1 MKLKIKNVGILSKVD
16 LEINGITVI
25 AGENDTGKSTISK
38 SLYAMFNGFY
48 RMDEKIIDAKV
59 EDIIGEISIFL
70 ERNFEIYGNRYFRN
84 GYFKNRYIERE
95 KIYHLLESDEDIN
108 EEQVRKLLKE
118 TLKNI
123 NEDNASL
130 IGFIKKDNINLE
142 SLKNIEINDLIKRI
156 NETKLMNEKIINKL
170 LEIEFN
176 SEFNNQVNNLNTN
189 ESSRVNLSL
198 KNINIEIQ
206 IKEGKINLERVENL
220 KKIYSRIEYI
230 DSISILDTL
239 NESSHHFNNLI
250 SDLQRKRKRGV
261 IDAIKTD
268 ERIQEIFSKVTGEK
282 TGKLLFNK
290 TLFNTRVTYKANN
303 ETKPLDIR
311 NVSAGL
317 KSFLIIKT
325 LLENGILEE
334 KGVIILDEP
343 EIHLHPEWQV
353 LFAELIVLIQ
363 KEFNMHIL
371 LTTHS
376 PYFLYAIE
384 LFTKKYEINEK
395 CKVYFSEKEN
405 EKTTLKDVTE
415 NTEIIFRSLSNP
427 FFKLEDMEVKMEE
440 ENCEK

>member
-1 MKLKIKNVGILSKVD
+1 MKLSIKNVGILSKVD

-38 SLYAMFNGFY
+38 SLYAIFNGCY

-70 ERNFEIYGNRYFRN
+70 ERNFEIYGNR
-84 GYFKNRYIERE
+84 YFKNRYIERE

-123 NEDNASL
+123 NEDNTSL

-206 IKEGKINLERVENL
+206 IKEGKINLERVENF

>member
-1 MKLKIKNVGILSKVD
+1 MKLKIKNIGILSKVD

-95 KIYHLLESDEDIN
+95 KIYHLLESDENIN

-123 NEDNASL
+123 NEDNTSL

-206 IKEGKINLERVENL
+206 IKEGKINLERVENF

>member
-38 SLYAMFNGFY
+38 SLYAIFNGFY

-123 NEDNASL
+123 NEDNTSL

-206 IKEGKINLERVENL
+206 IKEGKINLERVENF

-268 ERIQEIFSKVTGEK
+268 ERIQEIFSKVIGEK
-282 TGKLLFNK
+282 TGELLFNK

-303 ETKPLDIR
+303 KTKPLDIR

-415 NTEIIFRSLSNP
+415 NTEVIFRSLSNP

>member
-1 MKLKIKNVGILSKVD
+1 MKLSVENIGILSKVD

-38 SLYAMFNGFY
+38 SLYAMFSGFY
-48 RMDEKIIDAKV
+48 RIDEKIIEAKV
-59 EDIIGEISIFL
+59 EDIIEEISVFL

-84 GYFKNRYIERE
+84 RYIEKE
-95 KIYHLLESDEDIN
+95 KIYHLLESDEDIT

-118 TLKNI
+118 TLKNM
-123 NEDNASL
+123 NEDNRFL

-142 SLKNIEINDLIKRI
+142 DLKNIEINDLIKRI
-156 NETKLMNEKIINKL
+156 NETKIMNEKIINKL

-189 ESSRVNLSL
+189 ESSRVNLSI
-198 KNINIEIQ
+198 KDINIEIQ
-206 IKEGKINLERVENL
+206 IKEGKINLKRVENL

-250 SDLQRKRKRGV
+250 NDLQRKRKRGV

-282 TGKLLFNK
+282 TGELLFNK
-290 TLFNTRVTYKANN
+290 SLFNTRVTYKTNN
-303 ETKPLDIR
+303 KSKPLDIR

-325 LLENGILEE
+325 LFEKGILEE
-334 KGVIILDEP
+334 RGVIILDEP
-343 EIHLHPEWQV
+343 EVHLHPEWQV
-353 LFAELIVLIQ
+353 LFAELVVLLQ

-376 PYFLYAIE
+376 PYFLYAVK
-384 LFTKKYEINEK
+384 LYSKKYKIDEK
-395 CKVYFSEKEN
+395 CKFYFSERVGKKAKLIDITDN
-405 EKTTLKDVTE
+405 IGIAFK
-415 NTEIIFRSLSNP
+415 SLSTP
-427 FFKLEDMEVKMEE
+427 FFRLEDMEEKMEE

>member
-123 NEDNASL
+123 NEDNTSL

-415 NTEIIFRSLSNP
+415 NTEVIFRSLSNP

>member
-1 MKLKIKNVGILSKVD
+1 MKLSIKNVGILSKVD

-38 SLYAMFNGFY
+38 SLYAIFNGFY

-123 NEDNASL
+123 NEDNTSL

-206 IKEGKINLERVENL
+206 IKEGKINLERVENF

-415 NTEIIFRSLSNP
+415 NTEVIFRSLSNP

>member
-1 MKLKIKNVGILSKVD
+1 MKLSIKNVGILSKVD

-38 SLYAMFNGFY
+38 SLYAIFNGCY

-59 EDIIGEISIFL
+59 EDIIEEISIFL

-123 NEDNASL
+123 NEDNTSL

-206 IKEGKINLERVENL
+206 IKEGKINLERVENF

-282 TGKLLFNK
+282 TGELLFNK

-325 LLENGILEE
+325 LLENGILKE